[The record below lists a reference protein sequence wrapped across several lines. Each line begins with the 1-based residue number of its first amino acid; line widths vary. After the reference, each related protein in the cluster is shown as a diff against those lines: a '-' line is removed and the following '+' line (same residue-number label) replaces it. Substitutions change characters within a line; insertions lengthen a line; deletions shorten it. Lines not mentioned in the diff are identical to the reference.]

1 MTYFLGVDAGGTK
14 TDYVLADET
23 HELARARSS
32 TIKRLRADSS
42 TASANLEQGL
52 AELTAKTGISMQ
64 SITRTCIGTAGIT
77 VPVVI
82 NWLRES
88 FTARV
93 SGELILVSDVEIALD
108 AAFHGG
114 AGVLVLAGTGSN
126 VAGRTENGWLTT
138 AGGWGPVLSDQGSG
152 HRIGHEALRAAFL
165 AMDESRPTGLIDA
178 ALQQWHLT
186 SIDLLVEYANSLPA
200 PDFSRLTKLVV
211 RLADA
216 GDEVAK
222 EVLKKEGEEL
232 GWIARLVI
240 RRLQSAT
247 SSGADNCVPEIAF
260 AGSIMEKVKLVRD
273 ALVASVKQEF
283 PAITALDG
291 VVDPLAG
298 ALWRARSIPPN

>member
-14 TDYVLADET
+14 TDYVVADET
-23 HELARARSS
+23 HELARTRSS

-42 TASANLEQGL
+42 AASTNLEQGL
-52 AELTAKTGISMQ
+52 AELTAKSGISMQ
-64 SITRTCIGTAGIT
+64 NITRTCIGSAGIN

-114 AGVLVLAGTGSN
+114 AGILVLAGTGSN
-126 VAGRTENGWLTT
+126 VAGRTANGWMTA

-165 AMDESRPTGLIDA
+165 AMDEGRTTGLIDA

-200 PDFSRLTKLVV
+200 PDFSRLTKVVV

-232 GWIARLVI
+232 GWIARLVV
-240 RRLQSAT
+240 RRLQKAAN
-247 SSGADNCVPEIAF
+247 SGTDNSLPEIAF
-260 AGSIMEKVKLVRD
+260 AGSIMEKVRLVRD

-283 PAITALDG
+283 PAITTLDG
-291 VVDPLAG
+291 VIDPLAG
-298 ALWRARSIPPN
+298 ALWRARIVPLN